1 MLFMQI
7 ETREERTDFGKV
19 WYIEDIDKSFRFAI
33 YRYDDDLDT
42 IYLSNVFVNE
52 QFRKRGLGNI
62 ILQMTNDIA
71 KKLLAN
77 TICLKVK
84 EGTFVHF
91 VGKGDSNT
99 IEFYCKDNEEIGF
112 MWMRK
117 DV

>member
-1 MLFMQI
+1 MQI
-7 ETREERTDFGKV
+7 ETREERRDFGKV

-42 IYLSNVFVNE
+42 VYLSNVFVNE
-52 QFRKRGLGNI
+52 QLRRRGLENI

-84 EGTFVHF
+84 EGTFVHEWYKRHGF
-91 VGKGDSNT
+91 EDL
-99 IEFYCKDNEEIGF
+99 CKDNEDIEF